1 MFKHKM
7 FKHAV
12 NISNVQT
19 NVQTSNVQTSNVQ
32 TNVQTSYVLTICS
45 NISNVVTIGISGI
58 PNATILRSI
67 CSNTLIISF
76 KGDHSWPTQTN
87 CSNLPECVQMLANC
101 YPHFGLNSDNL
112 LTSFNLSTARN
123 IINCTNGP
131 HSLCHS
137 QNLFARQREVNIIPV
152 QGQAFP
158 TDKTETETE
167 SVRFLCSP
175 SSTYIPVSKKKE
187 EQKLHFRSWLSSF
200 SFVWDSTICIW
211 IQRSPLPLCKGARVS
226 WRRGVPHAT
235 PLAANSI
242 WSSPYHPYHGNLIID
257 YHLWQGGLINQIQM
271 VLNTLWMTC
280 DKDYNGNI
288 SEKSSRVLLVRMWSS
303 LSSPSSQT
311 SHEKGF
317 SQRW

>member
-1 MFKHKM
+1 MLLHQLQTCRDLYSIFKYLRLRVTSQMFKHKM

-137 QNLFARQREVNIIPV
+137 QGF
-152 QGQAFP
+152 
-158 TDKTETETE
+158 
-167 SVRFLCSP
+167 
-175 SSTYIPVSKKKE
+175 
-187 EQKLHFRSWLSSF
+187 
-200 SFVWDSTICIW
+200 IC
-211 IQRSPLPLCKGARVS
+211 LP
-226 WRRGVPHAT
+226 
-235 PLAANSI
+235 
-242 WSSPYHPYHGNLIID
+242 
-257 YHLWQGGLINQIQM
+257 
-271 VLNTLWMTC
+271 
-280 DKDYNGNI
+280 
-288 SEKSSRVLLVRMWSS
+288 
-303 LSSPSSQT
+303 
-311 SHEKGF
+311 
-317 SQRW
+317 